1 MTTSNATVNGHARS
15 PLPNPLPQAGEGANE
30 SLRESHV
37 NEGGQTPDVA
47 LTINGLAV
55 NAHPGMSL
63 VEAAWHG
70 GVPQVTSVGCL
81 EGVCGSCRVMMRR
94 DKVVTVGL
102 ACQTFVEDNIEVVF
116 LPPASAPQHHYE
128 ISDFKDGWD
137 IHARFHKIF
146 PEAARCRHCHGCD
159 KACPKGITVE
169 NGVALAVA
177 GRYREAG
184 EAFFECVMCELCDAA
199 CPELIAP
206 AHVGLFSRR
215 VTAHFHLRPPNLI
228 HRLEELR
235 QERMETCR
243 DEDSKK

>member
-1 MTTSNATVNGHARS
+1 MTTSNTTANGDD
-15 PLPNPLPQAGEGANE
+15 QAQ
-30 SLRESHV
+30 S
-37 NEGGQTPDVA
+37 VA

-55 NAHPGMSL
+55 NALEGMSL

-81 EGVCGSCRVMMRR
+81 EGVCGSCRIMLRR
-94 DKVVTVGL
+94 GKEVTVGL
-102 ACQTFVEDNIEVVF
+102 ACQTFVENGIEVIF
-116 LPPASAPQHHYE
+116 LPPASAPLHHYE
-128 ISDFKDGWD
+128 VSDFKDGWD
-137 IHARFHKIF
+137 IQARFQNIF
-146 PEAARCRHCHGCD
+146 PEASRCRHCHGCD
-159 KACPKGITVE
+159 NACPKGITVE
-169 NGVALAVA
+169 NGVALAAA
-177 GRYREAG
+177 GRFREAG

-235 QERMETCR
+235 KERMENPPKDR
-243 DEDSKK
+243 RKKNNAD